1 MNNFKI
7 FDISP
12 YISSSTAVFPGDTQF
27 QRNELMS
34 TQDGDH
40 LSLSFIKTTLHI
52 GAHTDA
58 PNHYHKNGLDIASRD
73 INYYLGEC
81 QVIEVK
87 LKKKERIT
95 SRHIENIKV
104 TAPRIL
110 FKTNSYTNPDQW
122 TSDFNSLSAGLVDYL
137 AKKNVKLIGIDTPS
151 VDPSDDKNL
160 ESHLAIYQHDMAI
173 LEGITLS
180 EVKPGQYKLIAIPLK
195 IKGADASP
203 VRAILIQGTL

>member
-27 QRNELMS
+27 KRNELMS
-34 TQDGDH
+34 TQNGDH

-87 LKKKERIT
+87 LNKKERIT

-104 TAPRIL
+104 TAPRVL

-122 TSDFNSLSAGLVDYL
+122 TSDFNSLSAELVDYL

-173 LEGITLS
+173 LEGITLR
-180 EVKPGQYKLIAIPLK
+180 EVKPDLYKLIAIPLK